1 MPQMKQHQF
10 HLQGRRSHPGEPLA
24 VRNEGGGSLACWQRC
39 SRSRALL
46 EGASSAREKREFG
59 VLSEVRS
66 C

>member
-1 MPQMKQHQF
+1 
-10 HLQGRRSHPGEPLA
+10 
-24 VRNEGGGSLACWQRC
+24 LACWQRC